1 MWTPWKQNSQRK
13 ERPVAPR
20 QRLDLRQ
27 WDMGGNIYVIPDI
40 HGCLHALHEA
50 EGRIAADRDEAQDT
64 AIIVY
69 LGDYVDRGPDS
80 AGVIEHLIE
89 GSIAK
94 AHRIMLCGNHDQ
106 IFHAVL
112 CAQADPRGWLSLGG
126 RETLRS
132 YGMYDADIH
141 RLSASPRKLA
151 EAVRSHVPDSHKL
164 FLKLLP
170 VAARIGPRHIFVHAG
185 LYPGRPLDRQ
195 TDEHMMWIREPF
207 LTDGPQMPMMVVHGH
222 TIVREPEF
230 REDRIGLDTGAFM
243 SGRLTV
249 LRIAKGVASL
259 I

>member
-1 MWTPWKQNSQRK
+1 MWTPWKQNSQRSEK
-13 ERPVAPR
+13 AAASR

-27 WDMGGNIYVIPDI
+27 WDMTGNIYVIPDI

-50 EGRIAADRDEAQDT
+50 ERRIAADREDGEDI
-64 AIIVY
+64 AIIIY

-89 GSIAK
+89 DPIK
-94 AHRIMLCGNHDQ
+94 RTHRIMLCGNHDQ

-112 CAQADPRGWLSLGG
+112 SAQADPRGWMSLGG

-132 YGMYDADIH
+132 YGMYDADID

-151 EAVRSHVPDSHKL
+151 EAVRLHVPDSHKL

-170 VAARIGPRHIFVHAG
+170 VAACIGPRHIFVHAG
-185 LYPGRPLDRQ
+185 LYPGRPLELQ
-195 TDEHMMWIREPF
+195 TDEHLMWIREPF
-207 LTDGPQMPMMVVHGH
+207 LTNGPQMPVVVVHGH

-230 REDRIGLDTGAFM
+230 REDRIALDTGAYR
-243 SGRLTV
+243 SGHLTV
-249 LRIAKGVASL
+249 LKIAKGSVSL

>member
-1 MWTPWKQNSQRK
+1 
-13 ERPVAPR
+13 
-20 QRLDLRQ
+20 
-27 WDMGGNIYVIPDI
+27 MGGSIYVVPDI

-50 EGRIAADRDEAQDT
+50 ERRIAADRDDTEGT

-89 GSIAK
+89 GSIEK

-112 CAQADPRGWLSLGG
+112 STQADPRGWLSLGG

-132 YGMYDADIH
+132 YGMYDADIN
-141 RLSASPRKLA
+141 RLCASPRKLA

-170 VAARIGPRHIFVHAG
+170 VAASIGPRHIFVHAG
-185 LYPGRPLDRQ
+185 LYPGRPLDLQ
-195 TDEHMMWIREPF
+195 TDKHLMWIREPF
-207 LTDGPQMPMMVVHGH
+207 LTDGPQMPVVVVHGH

-230 REDRIGLDTGAFM
+230 REDRIALDTGAFR

-249 LRIAKGVASL
+249 LKIANGVTSL

>member
-1 MWTPWKQNSQRK
+1 
-13 ERPVAPR
+13 
-20 QRLDLRQ
+20 
-27 WDMGGNIYVIPDI
+27 MGGSIYVVPDI

-50 EGRIAADRDEAQDT
+50 ERRIAADREVTERT

-69 LGDYVDRGPDS
+69 LGDYVDRGPNS

-89 GSIAK
+89 GSIEK

-112 CAQADPRGWLSLGG
+112 CTQADPRRWLSLGG
-126 RETLRS
+126 HETLRS
-132 YGMYDADIH
+132 YGMYDADIL

-170 VAARIGPRHIFVHAG
+170 VAASIGPRHIFVHAG
-185 LYPGRPLDRQ
+185 LYPGRPLDLQ
-195 TDEHMMWIREPF
+195 TDEHLMWIREPF
-207 LTDGPQMPMMVVHGH
+207 LTDGPQMPVVVVHGH

-230 REDRIGLDTGAFM
+230 REDRIALDTGAFR

-249 LRIAKGVASL
+249 LKIANGVASL